1 MEPNPL
7 RMIHDLKGAPL
18 SVVLTLAIL
27 RRPANGIELSRY
39 TGYDQDTI
47 TKTLRKL
54 EDPFLFGLL
63 VRVKHG
69 WALAENAQIP
79 LFFNQKSE
87 NLGLISTTTINK
99 LTNSNQDDSSSSP
112 KKIRKSRIFSDEEKP
127 RWDALAKGGIFYND
141 RTAALVKL
149 QHATPEYITAKIAEF
164 KERKLRLP
172 HNAGLLLLAIENNE
186 PIIEAVPESETVVN
200 YAGGAFA
207 DSIGG
212 YDEEEI
218 QERKQQEERDIRRY
232 CEIIA
237 ALDTATGN
245 ELKALR
251 SEKDK
256 LIHGPLRY
264 VSAGKIERTMASYVS
279 TATGN

>member
-1 MEPNPL
+1 MEQNPL
-7 RMIHDLKGAPL
+7 RLIHDLKGAPL

-87 NLGLISTTTINK
+87 ILGLISTTTINK
-99 LTNSNQDDSSSSP
+99 LTNSNQDDSSST

-149 QHATPEYITAKIAEF
+149 EHATPEYITAKIAEF
-164 KERKLRLP
+164 RARKLSLP
-172 HNAGLLLLAIENNE
+172 KNAGLLLLAIENNE

-207 DSIGG
+207 EWMQDDD
-212 YDEEEI
+212 DERETRRE
-218 QERKQQEERDIRRY
+218 QLDRDIWRY
-232 CEIIA
+232 CEITS
-237 ALDTATGN
+237 ALETATGD
-245 ELKALR
+245 ELESLTE
-251 SEKDK
+251 EKRR
-256 LIHGPLRY
+256 LIRGPLQHVSAAKIEARLQDY
-264 VSAGKIERTMASYVS
+264 VSETAG
-279 TATGN
+279 N